1 MPASTLILRL
11 SPSPIFNGNDATAAS
26 SVEVYGTLT
35 LSDGATINQTV
46 PITLTDNGQPIA
58 TTLIYEPGVYYE
70 TPTMGAYSP
79 SIINLPYSGS
89 NVLVA
94 QITDSLGNSIVSQPL
109 YTVTVSNEIPFGTV
123 ETDYYEVSGFTEIF
137 DDYPAP
143 SQLYSLYE
151 GILGRAPDP
160 FAYETFDNSLPE
172 IFASPTPSIPSA
184 LASTSA
190 VAQDLLSSA
199 EFTAQY
205 GPVGALSQVGF
216 ITDIYEH
223 ALGRAP
229 DPSGLQTW
237 ENALNGG
244 QSEAEVAAQISISP
258 EAIGDATPAF
268 TTPPYIF
275 APSAIDTSIARLYY
289 GLLDRPPDLAG
300 LTGWESFANT
310 MNSSAPLATLPTI
323 VNYFLQSN
331 EYAAAN
337 GSISNA
343 QFINELY
350 QNALGRVADAA
361 GDQQWLN
368 ALNQGSSRATVAI
381 GIIESPESTA
391 HLAPNIEYGFKLA

>member
-1 MPASTLILRL
+1 M
-11 SPSPIFNGNDATAAS
+11 
-26 SVEVYGTLT
+26 
-35 LSDGATINQTV
+35 
-46 PITLTDNGQPIA
+46 
-58 TTLIYEPGVYYE
+58 
-70 TPTMGAYSP
+70 
-79 SIINLPYSGS
+79 
-89 NVLVA
+89 
-94 QITDSLGNSIVSQPL
+94 
-109 YTVTVSNEIPFGTV
+109 
-123 ETDYYEVSGFTEIF
+123 
-137 DDYPAP
+137 
-143 SQLYSLYE
+143 
-151 GILGRAPDP
+151 
-160 FAYETFDNSLPE
+160 
-172 IFASPTPSIPSA
+172 
-184 LASTSA
+184 
-190 VAQDLLSSA
+190 
-199 EFTAQY
+199 
-205 GPVGALSQVGF
+205 
-216 ITDIYEH
+216 
-223 ALGRAP
+223 
-229 DPSGLQTW
+229 QTW

-258 EAIGDATPAF
+258 EAIGDATPSF